1 VRVPTCTPSVSITPL
16 CDEPQELLS
25 GLPGVAAVS
34 WGQLSSDGGI
44 LKGGVCRREKETL
57 RLVQAMRNGILGGEA
72 DMPFE
77 LRVLEALLSETVI
90 SRII

>member
-1 VRVPTCTPSVSITPL
+1 MVVF
-16 CDEPQELLS
+16 
-25 GLPGVAAVS
+25 
-34 WGQLSSDGGI
+34 